1 MLDRFPEIKPLA
13 RWLHRP
19 PVIPVLRL
27 TGAIGEAGRFTR
39 GMSLASLAEPI
50 HRAFA
55 MARAPAVAL
64 AINSPGGTP
73 VQAALIAQRIR
84 DLAQEKDKTVYA
96 FVEDV
101 AASGGYWLA
110 CAADEIY
117 ADPSSIVGSIGV
129 VAAGFGLEGFIQRHG
144 IERRVY
150 TAGRRKVILDPFA
163 PVRDDDIAKIRAIQ
177 DDIHGTFKALV
188 RERRAGRLKA
198 EDSALFDGEF
208 WTGTAA
214 LDLGL
219 IDGLGHLRPVLRA
232 KYGDKVRLRVV
243 TPARGWLRRRI
254 GLMGG
259 DRLGDAAPA
268 GLIEGLLAAVEE
280 RALWQRF
287 GL

>member
-1 MLDRFPEIKPLA
+1 MFKTNPLDRWFP
-13 RWLHRP
+13 RP

-27 TGAIGEAGRFTR
+27 TGAIGEAGRFSR
-39 GMSLASLAEPI
+39 GMSLASLAEPL

-55 MARAPAVAL
+55 VSRAPAVAL

-73 VQAALIAQRIR
+73 VQAALIARRIR
-84 DLAQEKDKTVYA
+84 DLAVEKDKKVYA

-129 VAAGFGLEGFIQRHG
+129 VAAGFGLDGFIQRHG
-144 IERRVY
+144 IERRVH

-163 PVRDDDIAKIRAIQ
+163 PERDDDVAKLRALQ
-177 DDIHGTFKALV
+177 DEIHAEFKALV

-198 EDSALFDGEF
+198 GEETLFDGEF
-208 WTGTAA
+208 WTGTTA
-214 LDLGL
+214 LGLGL

-232 KYGDKVRLRVV
+232 KYGDKVKLRVIGSG
-243 TPARGWLRRRI
+243 RGWLRRRL
-254 GLMGG
+254 GMAL
-259 DRLGDAAPA
+259 DRCGAPDVPAAS
-268 GLIEGLLAAVEE
+268 LVEGVLAAVEE